1 MEFYM
6 PKINYDKLPSI
17 YKRLLDSEI
26 NTVDSGWKVFQ
37 FSLQKNLH
45 DGGDKCHG
53 VTDFDS
59 GLILLDVDVSDDLAY
74 ETLIHEITHVILE
87 TVGCG
92 DNYGEQ
98 KDLII
103 SNEKLTTLVSR
114 GFMQFM
120 MLNPGLFELLLKG
133 PL

>member
-6 PKINYDKLPSI
+6 PKFNYDKLPVI
-17 YKRLLDSEI
+17 YKKLVDEDLTTLDA
-26 NTVDSGWKVFQ
+26 GWKVFQ
-37 FSLQKNLH
+37 FSFQKNLYE
-45 DGGDKCHG
+45 GTDKCHG
-53 VTDFDS
+53 ITDFDG
-59 GLILLDVDVSDDLAY
+59 GLIMLDVDVSDDLAY

-98 KDLII
+98 KDLVI
-103 SNEKLTTLVSR
+103 SNEKLTTLTSR
-114 GFMQFM
+114 GLMQFM
-120 MLNPGLFELLLKG
+120 MLNPALFELLLKG